1 MTVTTALL
9 WVCLQAAEPAGKA
22 PVSHLE
28 GRVVSSVTG
37 QPIARA
43 KVTINADTLHAS
55 WLYTNG
61 EGRFRFTGI
70 PPGQYRVDVERN
82 GYASDWASKIDGRA
96 MGKLVVLERDQTR
109 DLLIKL
115 VPHAVLGGRVIDEF
129 GEPLANATVV
139 AFRIKR
145 EYGKVKHEPTIFVIT
160 NDLGEYRLAGLLPG
174 KYLVLAD
181 RRYVFTEGS
190 TAEAADEEERKFAYV
205 PTFYPSALQPE
216 LATPVE
222 VRAAAQLG
230 GVNIP
235 IQRARRLRVS
245 GILRAPDPQRFNVT
259 LNQTKDFT
267 LNSQRYAQVKPDA
280 EGRFTIEKV
289 LPGSY
294 TLWAQEIGDHPQ
306 FMGQLP
312 LTLTT
317 TDVENLSLTVGE
329 TPLVSGTLRFEN
341 DAVVAE
347 YPAPVFYSADQ
358 RRRLEKEEFSPKD
371 GTFQV
376 KLPAG
381 SYRVD
386 TPKLPDRAY
395 LKQVLENGAERE
407 RGRLHVDGNT
417 RLELVLAMNAGTIA
431 GSVAEGSG
439 ARVVL
444 WPLDEPELAITTV
457 ADGYGRFR
465 FGNLAPGKYRVMA
478 FTEGEPEELED
489 PELLTQLAGSAEP
502 VTLMEGATEARI
514 LKPRQLSDR

>member
-1 MTVTTALL
+1 MSLTAALL
-9 WVCLQAAEPAGKA
+9 VVCLQGGEPAK

-43 KVTINADTLHAS
+43 KVTINADKVHAS
-55 WLYTNG
+55 WLYTNA
-61 EGRFRFTGI
+61 EGKFRFAGI

-82 GYASDWASKIDGRA
+82 GYASDWASKIDGRT
-96 MGKLVVLERDQTR
+96 MGKLVVLEQDQTR
-109 DLLIKL
+109 DLVIKL
-115 VPHAVLGGRVIDEF
+115 LPHAVLGGQVVDEF
-129 GEPLANATVV
+129 GEPLANATVI
-139 AFRIKR
+139 AFRMKR

-174 KYLVLAD
+174 KYLVMAD
-181 RRYVFTEGS
+181 RRYVFTDTS
-190 TAEAADEEERKFAYV
+190 TVEAADPEERKFAYV

-230 GVNIP
+230 GINIP

-245 GILRAPDPQRFNVT
+245 GVLRAPEPERFNVT

-280 EGRFTIEKV
+280 QGRFTIERV
-289 LPGSY
+289 LPGNY
-294 TLWAQEIGDHPQ
+294 TLWAQEAGERPQ
-306 FMGQLP
+306 LMGQLP

-317 TDVENLSLTVGE
+317 TDVENVSLTVGE
-329 TPLVSGTLRFEN
+329 TPLVSGTLRFETEG
-341 DAVVAE
+341 ATPAE

-358 RRRLEKEEFSPKD
+358 RRRLEKEEFEAKE

-381 SYRVD
+381 NYRVD
-386 TPKLPDRAY
+386 TPKLPERAY

-407 RGRLHVDGNT
+407 RGRLRIDGNT
-417 RLELVLAMNAGTIA
+417 RLELVIGMNAATLA
-431 GSVAEGSG
+431 GSVADGAG
-439 ARVVL
+439 ARVVI
-444 WPLDEPELAITTV
+444 WPVDEPELAVTV
-457 ADGYGRFR
+457 IADGYGRFR
-465 FGNLAPGKYRVMA
+465 LGNLAPGSYRMLA
-478 FTEGEPEELED
+478 FSEGETEELED
-489 PELLTQLAGSAEP
+489 PELLAQLSREAEP
-502 VTLMEGATEARI
+502 VTLREGATEARSI
-514 LKPRQLSDR
+514 KPRPRPEP